1 MRSEHSGEH
10 VWADGTGQTGH
21 SGDRERMRYQM
32 AAALWHKLSWWR
44 APTSEK
50 LNQFARGVDPLAE
63 VRAQTGLQIQEKALR
78 FQARLEVRDSSFES
92 LDNRHRFVRPR
103 PPRDIMSALF
113 LVTALNSLSLCSPS
127 HELSLSLRISRTGEP
142 TRLATGLRPT
152 SGSEKIRASSGRPSS
167 DPRLAPVASRPVID
181 HTFALGIRPRKTG
194 LAFEPASS
202 SAA

>member
-78 FQARLEVRDSSFES
+78 FQARLEGPRLQLRVAGQPTS
-92 LDNRHRFVRPR
+92 VRP
-103 PPRDIMSALF
+103 
-113 LVTALNSLSLCSPS
+113 
-127 HELSLSLRISRTGEP
+127 
-142 TRLATGLRPT
+142 AT
-152 SGSEKIRASSGRPSS
+152 PSS
-167 DPRLAPVASRPVID
+167 RHHVCAV
-181 HTFALGIRPRKTG
+181 LGHGAEWPQPL
-194 LAFEPASS
+194 LAFS
-202 SAA
+202 